1 MAKAAYISAGEIFDD
16 RVGRNFKYTNKSDLI
31 HTNLMY
37 YMNDDDQR
45 VSICEF
51 WNANEAHHKRKDAT
65 VAREFEIALPNVLS
79 EQENVKLA
87 QKIAKEIVIRHGVA
101 AHYAVHRGRQKETPD
116 QQNMHVHILCSSS
129 GYSVK
134 EGFGKKCKSLDP
146 NDCKRAGE
154 PTPAEYWR
162 ERVATIINEE
172 LEAKGIQDRV
182 DHRSNA
188 DRGITRPP
196 QLHLGPAAAAMQRK
210 HLETR
215 LRAKNWSQQRE
226 WQQLERARERL
237 RFLDQ
242 EIATSQTKL
251 DEVILLQRQKP
262 AKKVLPMKG
271 YSGKTKAQVETE
283 KAVEAMTETV
293 TSMFKMPDPD
303 DAMAVFRERVRER
316 KKLKEREQRKTGPG
330 MNM

>member
-1 MAKAAYISAGEIFDD
+1 MAKAAYISANEIFDE
-16 RVGRNFKYTNKSDLI
+16 RIGRNFKYTNKSDLI
-31 HTNLMY
+31 YTNLMY

-45 VSICEF
+45 VSICDF
-51 WNANEAHHKRKDAT
+51 WNANEKHHKRKDAT
-65 VAREFEIALPNVLS
+65 VAREFEIALPNILS
-79 EQENVKLA
+79 DQENVKLA
-87 QKIAKEIVIRHGVA
+87 QKIAKEIVTRHGVA

-129 GYSVK
+129 GYSVR

-146 NDCKRAGE
+146 NDCRRAGE
-154 PTPAEYWR
+154 PTPAEYWK

-172 LEAKGIQDRV
+172 LAAKGIEDRV

-188 DRGITRPP
+188 DRGISRPP
-196 QLHLGPAAAAMQRK
+196 QIHLGPAAAAMERK
-210 HLETR
+210 RIQTR
-215 LRAKNWSQQRE
+215 LRAKNWQEQRQ
-226 WQQLERARERL
+226 WQQLERATRNLNFLNREI
-237 RFLDQ
+237 
-242 EIATSQTKL
+242 EKTQTEL
-251 DEVILLQRQKP
+251 DELVILQRQKP

-303 DAMAVFRERVRER
+303 DAMAVFRDRVRER
-316 KKLKEREQRKTGPG
+316 KRLKEQKQRKTGPG
-330 MNM
+330 MDM